1 MNHPIAVMAG
11 TPVDT
16 QMGVDI
22 LEALHLPCIAFPIS
36 ANPREQTIF
45 QVSSPEAKYAH
56 VLSVLQLAKEMGC
69 EKVFVYCNSLSSSV
83 DFHALAA
90 ETGQKIVSPLDVYVN
105 LAPKYRTLGVI
116 AANSQGLGG
125 IERVLMN
132 SNPQLT
138 TLSVGLLP
146 VVIAIEASMD
156 PDELVE
162 KHQLAELT
170 DWFADCGMEAVLLG
184 CTHFP
189 YFKEALAKRVTLP
202 LIDPAEEMVAM
213 LNG

>member
-1 MNHPIAVMAG
+1 M
-11 TPVDT
+11 
-16 QMGVDI
+16 
-22 LEALHLPCIAFPIS
+22 
-36 ANPREQTIF
+36 
-45 QVSSPEAKYAH
+45 
-56 VLSVLQLAKEMGC
+56 
-69 EKVFVYCNSLSSSV
+69 
-83 DFHALAA
+83 
-90 ETGQKIVSPLDVYVN
+90 N

-170 DWFADCGMEAVLLG
+170 NWFADCGMEAVLLG